1 MRPKRSKTPAILI
14 HDGARWHLSGQAP
27 QAAAPDA
34 PPRAWLDALAQT
46 HAAVRILMD
55 GDLSRLDVAL
65 PPRTAW
71 AEAQTLVAQ
80 DLADRTGAAP
90 ETLVAAPQPFGAGRE
105 SAVLAGFFDRDR
117 LAALRETV
125 EAAGLRFAGVA
136 PLALACAAA
145 WRARA
150 AKSRETLIVVGMGQT
165 LVVPPAP
172 AVPFP
177 VAGGLRHA
185 ALGPEAWLERFTH
198 GARALGPEA
207 ALRLLVPGETS
218 ADLAATLREAGGFAD
233 TRALDPEAFLAE
245 AAALAAAARPNRLDA
260 ALPMANPWEPRK
272 RFSHAWIVTPC
283 LLILALPYLYTWCAG
298 LGLRAAERRYR
309 AEAAQYLPL
318 ERATEA
324 AQKRKDAAQRALDTE
339 NATQQTLARRRL
351 PLAAFVQAAY
361 FFCRH
366 AGQTVILTGLTE
378 HDGIVTATGTCTDQ
392 EDDLALNN
400 ALTAF
405 AEAEGLRIASYSRE
419 TGKDD
424 EGLPLTRFVY
434 TIDCTRM
441 GDAQ

>member
-1 MRPKRSKTPAILI
+1 MKPKRSSLPAILI
-14 HDGARWHLSGQAP
+14 HDGARWHLAGRAP
-27 QAAAPDA
+27 QAGAPDA

-218 ADLAATLREAGGFAD
+218 ADLATTLREAGGFAD

-283 LLILALPYLYTWCAG
+283 LLILALPFLYSGGAR
-298 LGLRAAERRYR
+298 LGLRADERRYR
-309 AEAAQYLPL
+309 AEAARYLPL

-324 AQKRKDAAQRALDTE
+324 AQRRRDAAQRALDAE
-339 NATQQTLARRRL
+339 SAAQRALAERRR
-351 PLAAFVQAAY
+351 PLAAFVQVAY
-361 FFCRH
+361 FFCKH
-366 AGQTVILTGLTE
+366 AGATVVLDGLTE
-378 HDGIVTATGTCTDQ
+378 RDGVVSVAGSYV
-392 EDDLALNN
+392 DDEEGLRLRE

-405 AEAEGLRIASYSRE
+405 AEAEGLRLVDARDE
-419 TGKDD
+419 AGVDG
-424 EGLPLTRFVY
+424 EGLPLTRFAY

-441 GDAQ
+441 GGAQ